1 MSEDLKEYR
10 EHVKNLAEC
19 VLEQIAEGQDGYD
32 ALHEACDG
40 SAYVIYRGKALQCLL
55 FSENSGEEAWRDVY
69 NQLPAENPFDVAAY
83 FALRQ
88 DVAAEM
94 ERLK

>member
-1 MSEDLKEYR
+1 MNNDLKEYR
-10 EHVKNLAEC
+10 EHVKALAER
-19 VLEQIAEGQDGYD
+19 VLERVAEGRDEGD

-69 NQLPAENPFDVAAY
+69 DQLPAENPFEVAAF
-83 FALRQ
+83 FALEQ